1 MNSKNKIEKLNYKK
15 LYIIIS
21 FLLFYMYQYL
31 KKNIFRVEQL
41 KIINNIKTIPKVIH
55 CTYYNKK
62 EIPNEVWENLKKY
75 ASDYEIKFY
84 NDEDCKNFLSSF
96 YGEKYVSKF
105 DSLKL
110 GCHKADFFRYCILY
124 SLGGIYL
131 DIKIEP
137 KEDFSKIFDHQNE
150 NLFYTCIGQIE
161 GRKPQNKFEKIYRY
175 LRGEGERHIFQGI
188 LASYPNNPLFQDII
202 KDFFIIG
209 NPDQDY
215 HIFTYRLYDI
225 LMDKIEKK
233 LEVGENIYNNN
244 KIILFNEINS
254 PQSYND
260 IVDRHGGYFYVENY
274 KKEIIFRSR
283 YVDFPWNKE
292 LENRDAGGS
301 IFKIIN
307 FIKNLKT
314 LKINYSQS

>member
-1 MNSKNKIEKLNYKK
+1 MSIKKINYNR
-15 LYIIIS
+15 LFILIL
-21 FLLFYMYQYL
+21 FLLFYTYQHL

-41 KIINNIKTIPKVIH
+41 KMIEGKKNLPKVIH

-62 EIPNEVWENLKKY
+62 EIPDKVWYNLKKY
-75 ASDYEIKFY
+75 AHDYEIKFY
-84 NDEDCKNFLSSF
+84 NDEDCKHFLSSF

-150 NLFYTCIGQIE
+150 NLFYTCLGQME
-161 GRKPQNKFEKIYRY
+161 GRKPQHKFEKIYRY

-188 LASYPNNPLFQDII
+188 LASYPNNPLFQNII

-209 NPDQDY
+209 NPEQDY
-215 HIFTYRLYDI
+215 HIFTFV
-225 LMDKIEKK
+225 K
-233 LEVGENIYNNN
+233 
-244 KIILFNEINS
+244 
-254 PQSYND
+254 
-260 IVDRHGGYFYVENY
+260 
-274 KKEIIFRSR
+274 
-283 YVDFPWNKE
+283 
-292 LENRDAGGS
+292 
-301 IFKIIN
+301 
-307 FIKNLKT
+307 
-314 LKINYSQS
+314 